1 VSQVQV
7 VLSHSVSA
15 GFVALGLA
23 SLIVW
28 LRHRDPTRGRL
39 AGALGLL
46 GTTSLFGELNGLGWH
61 LPRVV
66 LVLSLLAFL
75 GSGAALLALRSQYM
89 PLSPRVRLAVGGGLI
104 VVAALNVVA
113 VFITPSTSKVTPF
126 SAAAGLSA
134 IALWAACVT
143 EPAIRFWQA
152 SKGRPAVQS
161 ARLRSLSAG
170 YLGIVLL
177 LVVAIAGSSAGE
189 AVAIATDCLALL
201 ALPCLYVSFAPPR
214 WLRRIWRAREERALQ
229 PATDALLLRSPDRA
243 TMARRGLEWALRVAG
258 ADAGALIDANG
269 EVLAAEGMDP
279 AAKPGATRAVS
290 FSLPGG
296 DGPVTLTVVPGVY
309 TSLFGSEEIAEL
321 ERYAASIA
329 LALDRVRLG
338 EEIHQRQAQ
347 LEAVIDAIDEMGQGI
362 LVEQDGAVLYENDAL
377 RAILKT
383 VPDALARSGDRDVVS
398 TDGRRRYIETSLRTL
413 DGPGRKVRIAM
424 VRDITNKKRAERAL
438 AEKARVLE
446 FTHDAILVRSMG
458 PRSAL
463 SFWGRGAEKAYGWSE
478 QEMLGQDPHQ
488 ILNTVFPK
496 PVEEIE
502 RDTLRLGEWEGELV
516 HQRRDGSSCIMA
528 SRWALTIDD
537 RGVPD
542 GILEVN
548 RDITD
553 RHHTDAVRALQLAI
567 GRTLSQSESIDEA
580 APTIL
585 NALCSSLDWQIG
597 EMWLLDP
604 TEESLTLR
612 YWWHSP
618 GLDAAVFEQAARRL
632 ALHKG
637 QDLAGRTWESGK
649 PECVADLVADP
660 GCQRRGLAAVLS
672 LHGAVA
678 IPIALD
684 QKVIGAIA
692 LYSHASRVVDDEV
705 LQPLADLGRQMGGF
719 LERKRT
725 EIVLEQTVER
735 LEQLAATDPLT
746 GLYNR
751 RAFER
756 ALSTVPVEPFAV
768 LAIDVDNLK
777 AVNDEFGHEAGD
789 IILQAVAMAL
799 ASLVRDRDIVAR
811 VGGDEFAVLLPGT
824 QGPEATGV
832 AERMRTAMHAISVP
846 YGQARISIGWTT
858 ASSGADARAVWRAS
872 DLMLYQAKS
881 NGRDAVAGDDFAD
894 SAVAQTPRSREADL
908 VSSVL
913 ADEQI
918 NAVFQAIV
926 NLESG
931 DIIGYEAL
939 ARPAGHAATASVEA
953 LFAAARRLGR
963 IRDLDW
969 MCRRAAVRAVRHLP
983 GSPLLF
989 LNVSAVAFLDPVHP
1003 VDQLLLLLSWAGWS
1017 PEKTVLEIS
1026 EQEAVRDLGRI
1037 RLVVAAYRE
1046 HGVRFAI
1053 DDVGEGHSTIELL
1066 VATNPEYIKISASLT
1081 ARMGDSG
1088 PHSAVQAALAFAST
1102 GRAQVIAEGVET
1114 ADVADKLR
1122 ALGIKLGQGYL
1133 LGLPAP
1139 AHEHAQVQRE
1149 SRVRQQPDQK
1159 PAAQEN

>member
-1 VSQVQV
+1 VSQVHI

-15 GFVALGLA
+15 GFIALGLA

-28 LRHRDPTRGRL
+28 LRHREPTRARL
-39 AGALGLL
+39 AAALGLL
-46 GTTSLFGELNGLGWH
+46 GATACFGELNGLGWR
-61 LPRVV
+61 LPRVAV
-66 LVLSLLAFL
+66 VLSLLAFL
-75 GSGAALLALRSQYM
+75 GSGAALLALRSLFM
-89 PLSPRVRLAVGGGLI
+89 PLSARVRLGVSAAV
-104 VVAALNVVA
+104 VAVAALNVVA
-113 VFITPSTSKVTPF
+113 VFLGSSTSTVTPL

-134 IALWAACVT
+134 IALWAACVA

-161 ARLRSLSAG
+161 ARLRALSAG

-177 LVVAIAGSSAGE
+177 LLVAVAGSLAGESVAIAA
-189 AVAIATDCLALL
+189 DCLALL

-214 WLRRIWRAREERALQ
+214 WLRRTWRAREERALQ
-229 PATDALLLRSPDRA
+229 PATDALLLGSPDRA

-258 ADAGALIDANG
+258 ADAGALIDAKG
-269 EVLAAEGMDP
+269 EVLAAEGIDP
-279 AAKPGATRAVS
+279 AAIAGATHAVS

-338 EEIHQRQAQ
+338 EEVQQRQVQ
-347 LEAVIDAIDEMGQGI
+347 LEAVIDAIDEMGQGV
-362 LVEQDGAVLYENDAL
+362 LVEQDGEVLYENEAL
-377 RAILKT
+377 RAILKA

-398 TDGRRRYIETSLRTL
+398 ADGRRRYIETTLRTL
-413 DGPGRKVRIAM
+413 DGRGRKVRIAM
-424 VRDITNKKRAERAL
+424 VRDITSKKRAERAL

-446 FTHDAILVRSMG
+446 FTHDAILVRSVG
-458 PRSAL
+458 PRSAV
-463 SFWGRGAEKAYGWSE
+463 SFWGRGAEKAYGWTE
-478 QEMLGQDPHQ
+478 QDMLGQDPHQ

-516 HQRRDGSSCIMA
+516 HQRRDGSTCTMA

-553 RHHTDAVRALQLAI
+553 RHRTQVVRALQLAI
-567 GRTLSQSESIDEA
+567 GRALSQSESMDDA

-660 GCQRRGLAAVLS
+660 GCQRRGLAAVLA

-756 ALSTVPVEPFAV
+756 ALSAVPVEPFAV

-789 IILQAVAMAL
+789 VILQAVAMAL

-846 YGQARISIGWTT
+846 YGEARISIGWTS
-858 ASSGADARAVWRAS
+858 APSGADARAVWRAS

-881 NGRDAVAGDDFAD
+881 NGRDGVAGDDYED
-894 SAVAQTPRSREADL
+894 SAVAQTPGSREAEL
-908 VSSVL
+908 VSTVL

-926 NLESG
+926 NMESG
-931 DIIGYEAL
+931 DILGYEAL
-939 ARPAGHAATASVEA
+939 ARPAGHAPTASVEA

-969 MCRRAAVRAVRHLP
+969 MCRRAAVRAARHLP
-983 GSPLLF
+983 GSPSLF
-989 LNVSAVAFLDPVHP
+989 LNVSAVALLDPVHP

-1017 PEKTVLEIS
+1017 PEKTVLEIT

-1066 VATNPEYIKISASLT
+1066 VATNPEYIKISGSLT
-1081 ARMGDSG
+1081 ARAGDSA
-1088 PHSAVQAALAFAST
+1088 PYSAIQAALAFAST
-1102 GRAQVIAEGVET
+1102 SRAEVIAEGVET
-1114 ADVADKLR
+1114 PDVADKLR

-1139 AHEHAQVQRE
+1139 AQEHAQVQRM
-1149 SRVRQQPDQK
+1149 SQVRQQPNQK
-1159 PAAQEN
+1159 PAGQEN